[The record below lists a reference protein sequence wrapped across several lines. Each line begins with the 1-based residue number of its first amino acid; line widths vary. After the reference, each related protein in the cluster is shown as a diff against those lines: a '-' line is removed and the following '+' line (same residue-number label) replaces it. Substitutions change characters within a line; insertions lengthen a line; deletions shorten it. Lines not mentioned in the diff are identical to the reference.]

1 MEGRDYCFDLQ
12 RKKERKKEEG
22 RIEMWLIIKLLDLS
36 TDLPMKYSDI
46 IYCW

>member
-36 TDLPMKYSDI
+36 TDLLMKYSDI